1 MIGQTIS
8 HYRILE
14 KIGGGGMGV
23 VYKAEDTKLK
33 RAVAL
38 KFLPPEMTR
47 DEEAKQRFVHEAQA
61 ASALDHPNICTVHE
75 IDETEEHQIFISM
88 ACYDGETLREKIGR
102 GPLKLAEAVDL
113 AIQIALGLA
122 HAHAHDIVHR
132 DIKPANVIV
141 TADGTAKIVDFGL
154 AKLRGGTVLTKS
166 GTTLGTVA
174 YMSPEQ
180 VRGEQ
185 VDQRT
190 DIWSLGV
197 VLYEMITGLTP
208 FKGEYEHAIQFSI
221 LSVRHEAVTGLRS
234 GIPLEVERIVD
245 KCLEKDAAYR
255 YQHVDELVT
264 DLKRVK
270 RDTSE
275 VSLVDDRTASV
286 LAGRSS
292 HAKTH
297 WRKRRVAL
305 GGFAAIVILAFGI
318 NYFIPKGNI
327 IDSIAVLPF
336 INASDDSLEYLSDGM
351 SESLMND
358 LSRLPNLTVMSRT
371 SAFHYKGKAIDP
383 QKAGS
388 ELGVKG
394 VLWGRISRRG
404 NALFVSAELIDVRKN
419 SHVWGEEYNR
429 TFSDFIALRK
439 ELTRKIAS
447 ELGLRLTGTAT
458 RNGMGGS
465 TKNEEAYQLYLK
477 GRFYWNKRTLGGT
490 VKAIEHFQNSIS
502 IDPTFAPAYA
512 GLADCYIIP
521 ANPNPPKERI
531 PIARSAA
538 KKAIELDESLA
549 EPHATMALAMGVLE
563 WDWQGAER
571 EYKRSIDLNPNY
583 ATAHQW
589 YGGFLSN
596 MGRFEEAKM
605 EAQKAIKLDPLSPII
620 SSDAAAVFYYS
631 RDYEAAI
638 RQALKTPELDSA
650 LTTHYGVLGMTYI
663 AQCRYPDA
671 MRIQLK
677 GAEMSGASME
687 YLAALRKAYDKS
699 DWKGFAKVR
708 LEHAVERSKQG
719 YVSGHQLAAWSV
731 LSGDTEGAF
740 RYLQKACDDRDHL
753 LSTINSDPVYDPL
766 RNDARFIALIKKMGF
781 EK

>member
-1 MIGQTIS
+1 MIGTTVS
-8 HYRILE
+8 HYKILE
-14 KIGGGGMGV
+14 KLGGGGMGV
-23 VYKAEDTKLK
+23 VYKAQDTKLK
-33 RAVAL
+33 RTVAL
-38 KFLPPEMTR
+38 KFLPPDLTR
-47 DEEAKQRFVHEAQA
+47 DEEAKTRFVHEAQA
-61 ASALDHPNICTVHE
+61 ASALQHNNICNIHDIEV
-75 IDETEEHQIFISM
+75 TEDGQTFIVM
-88 ACYDGETLREKIGR
+88 DCYDGETLKEKIAG
-102 GPLKLAEAVDL
+102 GPLKLAEAIDL
-113 AIQIALGLA
+113 AIQSALGLA
-122 HAHAHDIVHR
+122 HAHAHGIVHR
-132 DIKPANVIV
+132 DVKPANVIV
-141 TADGTAKIVDFGL
+141 TSDGVAKILDFGL
-154 AKLRGGTVLTKS
+154 AKLRGGTILTKT
-166 GTTLGTVA
+166 GATLGTVT

-197 VLYEMITGLTP
+197 ALYEMLTGVPP
-208 FKGEYEHAIQFSI
+208 FRGEYENAIQFSI
-221 LSVRHEAVTGLRS
+221 LNVRHEAITGVRS

-255 YQHVDELVT
+255 YQHMDELLA

-275 VSLVDDRTASV
+275 VSLTEVGKATVVTARSSDAKTPWRRSWVIVSGLAAMIV
-286 LAGRSS
+286 LA
-292 HAKTH
+292 
-297 WRKRRVAL
+297 L
-305 GGFAAIVILAFGI
+305 GIY
-318 NYFIPKGNI
+318 YFIPKSNI

-336 INASDDSLEYLSDGM
+336 INVSDDSLEYLSDGM

-371 SAFHYKGKAIDP
+371 SAFHYKGKTIDP

-394 VLWGRISRRG
+394 VLWGRISQRG
-404 NALFVSAELIDVRKN
+404 NDLFVSAELIDVSKN

-439 ELTRKIAS
+439 ELTKKIAS

-458 RNGMGGS
+458 KKGMGGS
-465 TKNEEAYQLYLK
+465 TENEEAYQLYLK
-477 GRFYWNKRTLGGT
+477 GRYYWNKRTAGGIG
-490 VKAIEHFQNSIS
+490 KAIEHFQNSIS
-502 IDPTFAPAYA
+502 LDPAFALAYA

-531 PIARSAA
+531 PIAMSAA
-538 KKAIELDESLA
+538 KKALELDESLA
-549 EPHATMALAMGVLE
+549 EPHAAMAVAKHDLE
-563 WDWQGAER
+563 RDWQGAER
-571 EYKRSIDLNPNY
+571 EYKRSIELNPNY

-589 YGGFLSN
+589 YGDFLGF

-605 EAQKAIKLDPLSPII
+605 EAQKAVRLDPLSPII
-620 SSDAAAVFYYS
+620 NSDAAAVFYYS
-631 RDYEAAI
+631 RDYESAI
-638 RQALKTPELDSA
+638 RQTLKTLELDSA
-650 LTTHYGVLGMTYI
+650 MNGTLVMTYI
-663 AQCRYPDA
+663 AQRRYPDA

-677 GAEMSGASME
+677 NAELSGGPKE
-687 YLAALRKAYDKS
+687 YLAALRKAHETS
-699 DWKGFAKVR
+699 DWKKFAKAR
-708 LEHAVERSKQG
+708 LEHAIERSKQG

-740 RYLQKACDDRDHL
+740 RYLQKAYEDRDHL
-753 LSTINSDPVYDPL
+753 LNTINIDPVYDPL
-766 RNDARFIALIKKMGF
+766 HNDERFIALIKKMGF